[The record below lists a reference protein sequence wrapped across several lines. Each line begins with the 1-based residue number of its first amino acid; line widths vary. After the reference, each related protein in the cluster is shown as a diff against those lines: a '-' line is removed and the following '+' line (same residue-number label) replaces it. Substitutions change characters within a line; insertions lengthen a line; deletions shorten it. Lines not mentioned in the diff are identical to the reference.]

1 LEQNLVVETNNSLR
15 QEMSFTKDLLSIII
29 SFFINVIFII
39 GGNIFLLDNNIIFTV
54 IGFALMLYGIFSLS
68 QVFSNLGSALNYKK
82 TQSELQ
88 GLYLR
93 RSLPVCPYLKS
104 GFSGFKCQ
112 LEFSEPFNIQ
122 LDLPKCHVEQDFKQH
137 WFDKA
142 PNVLLKAKEST
153 DRNLVTYLAALGRA
167 KYSPAIPFLV
177 EILEYPL
184 LSKKVLFIFES
195 ANNADI
201 NTLRDQFIENF
212 TSKKAVLTEEDAQFE
227 KTNLINEFNEIVE
240 SLTNKNLIVLVNDT
254 LNKSDIQIDDKFLL
268 RWKLYSTPL
277 IKQYTIASLSF
288 LEDPELIPK
297 FFDIF
302 LNSKDSK
309 MVKYAKNG
317 LLKLKGHLER
327 PLIEL
332 LENEEISDPKKTAL
346 IELAGSIKSDNL
358 FTRIKKF
365 SESDNETLSYFAIS
379 ALGNYKEQGLSSI
392 LELLEQAPTDLK
404 IDSGRATCAK
414 YPVDS
419 FNILVKLLDER
430 SDLPEDFLE
439 IISSIFEEL
448 DHVLIKKY
456 FSSLSQ
462 EEQDRIDQIFEKN
475 DMLHHLDYFVG
486 K

>member
-1 LEQNLVVETNNSLR
+1 
-15 QEMSFTKDLLSIII
+15 
-29 SFFINVIFII
+29 
-39 GGNIFLLDNNIIFTV
+39 
-54 IGFALMLYGIFSLS
+54 
-68 QVFSNLGSALNYKK
+68 
-82 TQSELQ
+82 
-88 GLYLR
+88 
-93 RSLPVCPYLKS
+93 
-104 GFSGFKCQ
+104 
-112 LEFSEPFNIQ
+112 
-122 LDLPKCHVEQDFKQH
+122 
-137 WFDKA
+137 
-142 PNVLLKAKEST
+142 
-153 DRNLVTYLAALGRA
+153 
-167 KYSPAIPFLV
+167 
-177 EILEYPL
+177 
-184 LSKKVLFIFES
+184 
-195 ANNADI
+195 
-201 NTLRDQFIENF
+201 
-212 TSKKAVLTEEDAQFE
+212 
-227 KTNLINEFNEIVE
+227 
-240 SLTNKNLIVLVNDT
+240 
-254 LNKSDIQIDDKFLL
+254 
-268 RWKLYSTPL
+268 L